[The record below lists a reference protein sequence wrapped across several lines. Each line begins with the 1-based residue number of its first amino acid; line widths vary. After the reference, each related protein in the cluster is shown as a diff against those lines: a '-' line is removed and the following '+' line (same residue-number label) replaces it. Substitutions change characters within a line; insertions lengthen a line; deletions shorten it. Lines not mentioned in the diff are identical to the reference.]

1 MQQILG
7 MAFLA
12 TAGVMMVFMGFY
24 GLAPSLFRHRA
35 GRRHR
40 PIKIKEVDGQDGT
53 PRLAIEPTI
62 AGQFERTAYDE
73 LLTEMVAMR
82 SDLTELATAVQ
93 ALRDQSAGHD
103 AQPALRS
110 AA

>member
-24 GLAPSLFRHRA
+24 GLAPSLFRRRA
-35 GRRHR
+35 RRRHR
-40 PIKIKEVDGQDGT
+40 PIKIKEIDGQDGT
-53 PRLAIEPTI
+53 PLAIAPTS
-62 AGQFERTAYDE
+62 AGQFERSAYDE
-73 LLTEMVAMR
+73 LLMEMAAMR

-93 ALRDQSAGHD
+93 ALRDPSSRQGAK
-103 AQPALRS
+103 PALRS
-110 AA
+110 VA

>member
-24 GLAPSLFRHRA
+24 GLAPSLFRRRT
-35 GRRHR
+35 GRRR
-40 PIKIKEVDGQDGT
+40 PIKIKEIDGQDGT
-53 PRLAIEPTI
+53 PLAIAPTS

-73 LLTEMVAMR
+73 LLMEMAAMR
-82 SDLTELATAVQ
+82 SDLAELATAVQ

-103 AQPALRS
+103 SQPALRS
-110 AA
+110 VA

>member
-24 GLAPSLFRHRA
+24 GLAPSLFRGRT
-35 GRRHR
+35 GRRR
-40 PIKIKEVDGQDGT
+40 PIKIKDIEGKDG
-53 PRLAIEPTI
+53 
-62 AGQFERTAYDE
+62 TAYDE
-73 LLTEMVAMR
+73 LLTEMAAMR

-93 ALRDQSAGHD
+93 ALRDPSSRQGAK
-103 AQPALRS
+103 PALRS
-110 AA
+110 VA

>member
-12 TAGVMMVFMGFY
+12 TVGVMMVFMGFY
-24 GLAPSLFRHRA
+24 GLAPSLFRRRT
-35 GRRHR
+35 GRRR
-40 PIKIKEVDGQDGT
+40 PIKIKEIDGQDGT

-73 LLTEMVAMR
+73 LLTEMAAMR
-82 SDLTELATAVQ
+82 SDLAELATAVQ

>member
-12 TAGVMMVFMGFY
+12 TVGVMMVFMGFY
-24 GLAPSLFRHRA
+24 GLAPSLFRRRT
-35 GRRHR
+35 GRRR
-40 PIKIKEVDGQDGT
+40 PIKIKEIDGQDGT
-53 PRLAIEPTI
+53 PLAIAPTS
-62 AGQFERTAYDE
+62 ASQFERSAYDE
-73 LLTEMVAMR
+73 LLMEMAAMR
-82 SDLTELATAVQ
+82 SDLAELATAVQ

-110 AA
+110 VA

>member
-24 GLAPSLFRHRA
+24 GLAPSLFRRRT
-35 GRRHR
+35 GRRR
-40 PIKIKEVDGQDGT
+40 PIKIKEIDGQDGT
-53 PRLAIEPTI
+53 PLAIAPTS
-62 AGQFERTAYDE
+62 AGQFERSAYDE
-73 LLTEMVAMR
+73 LLMEMAAMR
-82 SDLTELATAVQ
+82 SDLAELATAVQ

-110 AA
+110 VA